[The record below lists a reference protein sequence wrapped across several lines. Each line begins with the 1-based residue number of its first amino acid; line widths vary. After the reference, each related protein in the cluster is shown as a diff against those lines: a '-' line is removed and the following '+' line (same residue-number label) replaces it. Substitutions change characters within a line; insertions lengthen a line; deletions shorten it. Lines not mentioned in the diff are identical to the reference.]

1 MASLT
6 LTAQIEHS
14 FDAILAIKEI
24 EGVFALV
31 LLGGLV
37 DLKPEPFFCH
47 PGLNPFGSSD
57 LGISDGGNQE
67 RLFFHSVL
75 FVLFFFLK

>member
-1 MASLT
+1 MEPKFPKVFFISLASLT

-24 EGVFALV
+24 ESVFALV

-37 DLKPEPFFCH
+37 DLKPELLSCH
-47 PGLNPFGSSD
+47 P
-57 LGISDGGNQE
+57 
-67 RLFFHSVL
+67 
-75 FVLFFFLK
+75 